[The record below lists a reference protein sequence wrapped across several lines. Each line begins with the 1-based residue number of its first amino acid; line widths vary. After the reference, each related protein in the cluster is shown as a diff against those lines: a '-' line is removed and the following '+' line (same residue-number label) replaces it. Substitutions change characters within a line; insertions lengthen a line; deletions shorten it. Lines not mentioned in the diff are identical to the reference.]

1 MKISFKHLIENK
13 RIKNILKTLSKEK
26 EEGKPG
32 LSISELSE
40 KTGIERHKLSG
51 IVEVLAILGIIAII
65 KMGMVKMVTL
75 DSNTLKA
82 ISEML
87 MIKTGSKF

>member
-1 MKISFKHLIENK
+1 MKLSFRTLIKNK
-13 RIKNILKTLSKEK
+13 KVKNILKTLFKER

-51 IVEVLAILGIIAII
+51 IIEVLGILGVLAIIE
-65 KMGMVKMVTL
+65 MGMVKMVTVNP
-75 DSNTLKA
+75 STLKTV
-82 ISEML
+82 SEVL
-87 MIKTGSKF
+87 MIKSGTRM